1 MAALLR
7 GLVLPAVG
15 FVLLSGCAS
24 TGVPRST
31 CALVGGLLGAV
42 GGVVV
47 ANNETEDE
55 TDENL
60 AAGAIGATAG
70 GLLGYLL
77 CGEGTPPAPPN
88 VTASASP
95 ARGEPPLR
103 VQFTSQATDPDGRV
117 VSYAWDFGDGGR
129 GEGPQTSHTYER
141 PGRYAARVVVTDD
154 DGKTGSA
161 TATVDVTAAEPEPAA
176 EEPRTE
182 RRIVLQGV
190 TFAFDS
196 AAISESDAPILD
208 VAAEQL
214 KANPGVNVRVVGHTD
229 SVGADAYNQNLSE
242 RRAASVVDYLSRNGV
257 ARSRLESSGAG
268 ESQPVAS
275 NETDDGRAQ
284 NRRVELQIKE

>member
-1 MAALLR
+1 
-7 GLVLPAVG
+7 
-15 FVLLSGCAS
+15 
-24 TGVPRST
+24 VPRST
-31 CALVGGLLGAV
+31 CALVGGLVGAL

-60 AAGAIGATAG
+60 AAGAIGAAAG
-70 GLLGYLL
+70 GLLGYLI
-77 CGEGTPPAPPN
+77 CGEGAPAQPPS
-88 VTASASP
+88 VSASASP
-95 ARGEPPLR
+95 SSGEPPLR
-103 VQFTSQATDPDGRV
+103 VQLTSQATDADGRI

-129 GEGPQTSHTYER
+129 GEGAQTSHTYER

-161 TATVDVTAAEPEPAA
+161 TANIEVAA
-176 EEPRTE
+176 EEPVAETPKPTQ

-190 TFAFDS
+190 TFAFNS

-214 KANPGVNVRVVGHTD
+214 KTNPDVRVRVVGHTD
-229 SVGADAYNQNLSE
+229 SVGGDDYNQRLSE
-242 RRAASVVDYLSRNGV
+242 RRAASVVDYLSRAGV
-257 ARSRLESSGAG
+257 DRTRLESSGAG

-275 NETDDGRAQ
+275 NENADGRAQ
-284 NRRVELQIKE
+284 NRRVELLIKE